1 MYIYICMYILNTDK
15 REQRKNTKYKF
26 AVTLSFLFNQFSNC
40 ALTGVLHSTD
50 ALTMTQVN

>member
-1 MYIYICMYILNTDK
+1 MYILNTDK